1 MDARHHLAMATN
13 AFAILRT
20 GTLVTDGPVPTIQE
34 RTLPDIVSTIRGNMR
49 LAEKEITPAVAKALK
64 QAERGNLSAIRKL
77 AFTDKLGHGRST
89 PPAGTAPGAR
99 TCDLAPDFC
108 TGLMHRKSG
117 ARSTATAPC
126 KYVEFCTV
134 AKAV

>member
-1 MDARHHLAMATN
+1 MDARHHLAMARN

-77 AFTDKLGHGRST
+77 PSRTSLAMAEARRPRARRPVRGH
-89 PPAGTAPGAR
+89 AI
-99 TCDLAPDFC
+99 
-108 TGLMHRKSG
+108 
-117 ARSTATAPC
+117 
-126 KYVEFCTV
+126 
-134 AKAV
+134 